1 MKTKHLLL
9 TLLSVLIPIASWAD
23 VWQDP
28 ETKVNYEY
36 TVGDNEASVKAGNSE
51 FKMAGSPEVSGDIVI
66 LPKIVVNN
74 NEYNVTSIGDCA
86 FSLSSKLTSVTIPNS
101 VTSIGDYAFYD
112 CSGLTSITIPNSVTS
127 IGEGAFFY
135 SGLTSITIPNSVT
148 SVGGSAFSGTP
159 WLNNQPDGVVY
170 AGKVAY
176 TYIGIMPANTIIELL
191 DGTSAIAESAFSYYS
206 GLTSITIP
214 NSVTSIGGCAFYEC
228 SGLASITIPN
238 SVTSIGNYAFAGCS
252 SLTSVT
258 IPNSVTSIGDC
269 AFYNCSGLTEVISE
283 IEEPFSISTYV
294 FDDSTYGTAIL
305 YVPAG
310 TVAAYKATSGW
321 NNFTNILELNPITTL
336 TLTVTD
342 ESGSDITNAVS
353 ITWYDSDG
361 KEIGTGNSLKGIEE
375 GTELY
380 YSVTLGEELGCVYR
394 EVKMQEVVGGE
405 EDKAITC
412 QLEKIGRVTL
422 EGRVSA
428 TDVDKNT
435 LTVDVKQMLN
445 GKYPQDYTMQTNEQ
459 GEFHVEVYDDE
470 TDITISGD
478 GYLDATLHRDGFSGN
493 GNVGTIPVS
502 LLSGF
507 AIAANITMQK
517 AGDGSEGNIAT
528 WSDDLNNIDFA
539 LTNKTKGTAI
549 TDFTVQNGS
558 VIIKSGAAVGD
569 EVSLVAKSKLAVF
582 ADASTTFTIE
592 EGANSFNLLLTE
604 LGGVNATC
612 AASSNGSTVGYLYDG
627 SGMLA
632 ARGSYVGE
640 TLSLRHLKSGAY
652 TLVSMGNSMLLGS
665 MTQLTDIAA
674 TGLKEGTDYVIS
686 AVTVADGQLTAVTVS
701 EVPRLDETQFYYTD
715 NTTYFTASKQSITA
729 GNYLTLQA
737 HIDFKPEYA
746 GKADDVTL
754 TIDLPEGCVM
764 AENSVIA
771 NRQAVPH
778 TVNGNRVTLRLTPE
792 QYGSQL
798 RFCIIPTL
806 NQSYI
811 IAAMAQ
817 FDIDGKV
824 TQPIGIAQF
833 EAKGLSLSVVCLTAD
848 TCITVNGTA
857 KGHSEVSIYDNDV
870 LIGTTS
876 SKADGSWTAQCEL
889 YKPYTHSFHDIYA
902 KIVTDGG
909 MELTSET
916 RQVEYYK
923 NLSVPEKVTM
933 LYYNPEIDA
942 LEGTGDYNIIF
953 DLISGTTTPSSYYY
967 FPYKNWPDW
976 YITRETE
983 PKDFTFLADFTRNDT
998 TVIKNVNIK
1007 VLNSDGTVRTLPT
1020 IFDDKQGKWVATSK
1034 YSNSSRL
1041 PRNVAVEY
1049 DLITIPT
1056 TYDSLRI
1063 KDDISQ
1069 NISMI
1074 LNYIANADS
1083 TNCDLI
1089 TVTDSTCLAQYQTRT
1104 LDNPVYIRTTILDY
1118 EEWIDVLQ
1126 KKAYLSIEKEN
1137 MTAFVCDSVMSD
1149 RYVSWIWSSECDMLL
1164 QIELLQSND
1173 VHGDISAA
1181 RKTPWWQSVID
1192 GVIPLNIFARSE
1204 IINDY
1209 NSGYQ
1214 EYVHWLTFYKEVVKT
1229 HGGLRSK
1236 TANMLNA
1243 VCPDGSKRLSNA
1255 QYEWGKMY
1263 LDIYWDDS
1271 QHFWSDYNRN
1281 VERIRYDLDSRRD
1294 IASAITAFLSI
1305 ASIIASP
1312 ARIASGVARGINPNL
1327 ISRFGTQVP
1336 NWILNTL
1343 GNRFFDGATSGL
1355 VNGGISDLLQRMLS
1369 NWYTAE
1375 QFANWYN
1382 AENPKIVNRYIDLQ
1396 KSIER
1401 AYKKCE
1407 KKKEEKD
1414 NEEEKNDEPRDEK
1427 QDNKDEFRGNGTDV
1441 KLDPSGYVYEAVL
1454 SNRLEGVTATCYQK
1468 VMGEDM
1474 YGDPTEEAVVW
1485 NAADYSQVNPQ
1496 KTDATGFYRWD
1507 VPQGWWQVK
1516 YEKEGYETTYSDWL
1530 PVPPPQL
1537 DVNIGMRQSTP
1548 PTVKQMRGY
1557 ESGIT
1562 VEMAKYMLPA
1572 TMNKENI
1579 TVTRNGEPESGTIEL
1594 LNTEESPQGGEAFV
1608 SKVRFVP
1615 DNYFHTTDEVVVTVH
1630 KEVESYCG
1638 VPMTDDHVE
1647 TVRIEREITTVVA
1660 DSVVTVPYRGEREVQ
1675 ILVLPKEA
1683 AAGRTL
1689 HVKTSSPMIASVD
1702 EQDVTIGE
1710 NGTATLTIGGELPGG
1725 AVIDFTVEGTDAA
1738 ASSKIKVVMDGDDLV
1753 EMPTASVE
1761 NGSTVRQGTQVELSC
1776 ATEEATIYYTIDGS
1790 CPCDE
1795 QTHLLYNGPI
1805 TIIGDVTIKAIA
1817 VKEGM
1822 DDSDVATFVY
1832 LTYPV
1837 YVTAKDCSRQYGE
1850 ENPAFEYSVSG
1861 GTLLG
1866 TPEIACEATAKS
1878 SVGTYDIVVSRGNVS
1893 NYNVIYVKGTLTV
1906 EKAPLTISA
1915 GTYTKRQG
1923 DPMPDFTPTY
1933 DGFRNDE
1940 TPEVLTKQPVF
1951 SCDATADSAPGE
1963 YAVTPS
1969 GAEAV
1974 NYDISYIP
1982 GKLIVTEWP
1991 THLLIYIVDGEE
2003 YSRYVL
2009 KEGATIIPEAEPT
2022 KEGYTFSGWVGLPE
2036 TMPDHDVTV
2045 TGSFSINSYLLTYMI
2060 DAEVYK
2066 QLSYVYGAAITPEPA
2081 PMGDYASFEWVG
2093 VPLTMPAHD
2102 VTAYAVYVSGVADIL
2117 LMQQSGARFYTPDGK
2132 LLDKPRKGLNIVVM
2146 ADGTVKKVVV
2156 KEKE

>member
-1 MKTKHLLL
+1 
-9 TLLSVLIPIASWAD
+9 
-23 VWQDP
+23 
-28 ETKVNYEY
+28 
-36 TVGDNEASVKAGNSE
+36 
-51 FKMAGSPEVSGDIVI
+51 
-66 LPKIVVNN
+66 
-74 NEYNVTSIGDCA
+74 
-86 FSLSSKLTSVTIPNS
+86 
-101 VTSIGDYAFYD
+101 
-112 CSGLTSITIPNSVTS
+112 
-127 IGEGAFFY
+127 
-135 SGLTSITIPNSVT
+135 
-148 SVGGSAFSGTP
+148 
-159 WLNNQPDGVVY
+159 
-170 AGKVAY
+170 
-176 TYIGIMPANTIIELL
+176 
-191 DGTSAIAESAFSYYS
+191 
-206 GLTSITIP
+206 
-214 NSVTSIGGCAFYEC
+214 
-228 SGLASITIPN
+228 
-238 SVTSIGNYAFAGCS
+238 
-252 SLTSVT
+252 
-258 IPNSVTSIGDC
+258 
-269 AFYNCSGLTEVISE
+269 
-283 IEEPFSISTYV
+283 
-294 FDDSTYGTAIL
+294 
-305 YVPAG
+305 
-310 TVAAYKATSGW
+310 
-321 NNFTNILELNPITTL
+321 
-336 TLTVTD
+336 
-342 ESGSDITNAVS
+342 
-353 ITWYDSDG
+353 
-361 KEIGTGNSLKGIEE
+361 
-375 GTELY
+375 
-380 YSVTLGEELGCVYR
+380 
-394 EVKMQEVVGGE
+394 
-405 EDKAITC
+405 
-412 QLEKIGRVTL
+412 
-422 EGRVSA
+422 
-428 TDVDKNT
+428 
-435 LTVDVKQMLN
+435 
-445 GKYPQDYTMQTNEQ
+445 
-459 GEFHVEVYDDE
+459 
-470 TDITISGD
+470 
-478 GYLDATLHRDGFSGN
+478 
-493 GNVGTIPVS
+493 
-502 LLSGF
+502 
-507 AIAANITMQK
+507 
-517 AGDGSEGNIAT
+517 
-528 WSDDLNNIDFA
+528 
-539 LTNKTKGTAI
+539 
-549 TDFTVQNGS
+549 
-558 VIIKSGAAVGD
+558 
-569 EVSLVAKSKLAVF
+569 
-582 ADASTTFTIE
+582 
-592 EGANSFNLLLTE
+592 
-604 LGGVNATC
+604 
-612 AASSNGSTVGYLYDG
+612 
-627 SGMLA
+627 
-632 ARGSYVGE
+632 
-640 TLSLRHLKSGAY
+640 
-652 TLVSMGNSMLLGS
+652 
-665 MTQLTDIAA
+665 
-674 TGLKEGTDYVIS
+674 
-686 AVTVADGQLTAVTVS
+686 
-701 EVPRLDETQFYYTD
+701 
-715 NTTYFTASKQSITA
+715 
-729 GNYLTLQA
+729 
-737 HIDFKPEYA
+737 
-746 GKADDVTL
+746 
-754 TIDLPEGCVM
+754 
-764 AENSVIA
+764 
-771 NRQAVPH
+771 
-778 TVNGNRVTLRLTPE
+778 
-792 QYGSQL
+792 
-798 RFCIIPTL
+798 
-806 NQSYI
+806 
-811 IAAMAQ
+811 
-817 FDIDGKV
+817 
-824 TQPIGIAQF
+824 
-833 EAKGLSLSVVCLTAD
+833 
-848 TCITVNGTA
+848 
-857 KGHSEVSIYDNDV
+857 
-870 LIGTTS
+870 
-876 SKADGSWTAQCEL
+876 
-889 YKPYTHSFHDIYA
+889 
-902 KIVTDGG
+902 
-909 MELTSET
+909 
-916 RQVEYYK
+916 
-923 NLSVPEKVTM
+923 M

-942 LEGTGDYNIIF
+942 LEGTGDYIIIF

-976 YITRETE
+976 YTTRETE

-998 TVIKNVNIK
+998 TAIKNVNIK

-1020 IFDDKQGKWVATSK
+1020 IFDEKQGKWVATTK

-1041 PRNVAVEY
+1041 PRNVAVDYDCIPYEVSFEPGRINDDNNQFVNLLQNYVTNIDTTKIEIINASEKAAVCRYQTTTMAEPIFMRIEVLDY
-1049 DLITIPT
+1049 DLYINDLEKTDYFTLESDGITT
-1056 TYDSLRI
+1056 
-1063 KDDISQ
+1063 
-1069 NISMI
+1069 
-1074 LNYIANADS
+1074 
-1083 TNCDLI
+1083 
-1089 TVTDSTCLAQYQTRT
+1089 
-1104 LDNPVYIRTTILDY
+1104 
-1118 EEWIDVLQ
+1118 
-1126 KKAYLSIEKEN
+1126 
-1137 MTAFVCDSVMSD
+1137 FVCDSIIDETHHVD
-1149 RYVSWIWSSECDMLL
+1149 WIWTRVNKHLL
-1164 QIELLQSND
+1164 QVEVSDVND
-1173 VHGDISAA
+1173 FVPIKISENAGSRLSRRAPAIVENVGRILRTSVLNLFCNAGDIMDIIGEYNAGYNELQNWLIHY
-1181 RKTPWWQSVID
+1181 RTL
-1192 GVIPLNIFARSE
+1192 LNNHKALYDRTRE
-1204 IINDY
+1204 
-1209 NSGYQ
+1209 
-1214 EYVHWLTFYKEVVKT
+1214 
-1229 HGGLRSK
+1229 
-1236 TANMLNA
+1236 MLEA
-1243 VCPDGSKRLSNA
+1243 KCPDGSRRLSQTAYENA
-1255 QYEWGKMY
+1255 MRYLTQYYKDANEMRTQYKTKLDRAERDLIRKRDASSMFSACWG
-1263 LDIYWDDS
+1263 LVSVAGSVDG
-1271 QHFWSDYNRN
+1271 
-1281 VERIRYDLDSRRD
+1281 
-1294 IASAITAFLSI
+1294 ASARVGLSTFLRGFVTDFFRD
-1305 ASIIASP
+1305 AAAGTVAGNVWDWMLRNEFYTFDQFCEWYYP
-1312 ARIASGVARGINPNL
+1312 ASGEIIGKY
-1327 ISRFGTQVP
+1327 
-1336 NWILNTL
+1336 
-1343 GNRFFDGATSGL
+1343 
-1355 VNGGISDLLQRMLS
+1355 S
-1369 NWYTAE
+1369 N
-1375 QFANWYN
+1375 
-1382 AENPKIVNRYIDLQ
+1382 LQ
-1396 KSIER
+1396 KLITT

-1414 NEEEKNDEPRDEK
+1414 NEEEKNDELRDEK

-1441 KLDPSGYVYEAVL
+1441 ILDPSGYVYEAVL

-1468 VMGEDM
+1468 VTGEDM
-1474 YGDPTEEAVVW
+1474 YSEPTEEAVVW

-1660 DSVVTVPYRGEREVQ
+1660 DSVVTIPYRGEREVQ

-1702 EQDVTIGE
+1702 EQDVPIGE

-1795 QTHLLYNGPI
+1795 QARLLYNGPI

-1866 TPEIACEATAKS
+1866 IPEIACEATEKS

-1991 THLLIYIVDGEE
+1991 THLLIYIVDGED

-2146 ADGTVKKVVV
+2146 ADGTVKKLVV